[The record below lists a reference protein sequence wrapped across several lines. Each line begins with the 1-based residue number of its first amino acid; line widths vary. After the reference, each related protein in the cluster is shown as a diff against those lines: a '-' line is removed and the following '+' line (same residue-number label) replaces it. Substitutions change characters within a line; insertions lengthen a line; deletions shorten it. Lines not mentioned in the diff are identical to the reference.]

1 MEKTGSSD
9 YKIRLLNIS
18 NNKPQQNLKIINN
31 EKNKIQNL
39 SLTNNKTL
47 QRLKF
52 VKFYLK
58 KKRNI
63 NSFNYFYN
71 RNVFCRNKKTLTKQL
86 CLIFNRFGVCSK
98 LDQGE
103 CDKRHYKKY
112 VTLCTKLA
120 NFNSN
125 VLLN

>member
-1 MEKTGSSD
+1 LEKTGSSD

-52 VKFYLK
+52 VELYL

-63 NSFNYFYN
+63 N
-71 RNVFCRNKKTLTKQL
+71 
-86 CLIFNRFGVCSK
+86 
-98 LDQGE
+98 
-103 CDKRHYKKY
+103 
-112 VTLCTKLA
+112 
-120 NFNSN
+120 
-125 VLLN
+125 